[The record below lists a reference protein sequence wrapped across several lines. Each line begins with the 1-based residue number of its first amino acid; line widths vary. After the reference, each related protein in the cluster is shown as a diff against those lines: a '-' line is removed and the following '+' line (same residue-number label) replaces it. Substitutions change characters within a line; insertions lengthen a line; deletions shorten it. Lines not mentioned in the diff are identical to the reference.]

1 MNFWLFQANPK
12 YSNILKAIQELDGI
26 YWLVTRYDKE
36 ITPDDRVL
44 IWIAGKQAGIYA
56 IAEVAAAPQFMD
68 EPPDIDIWTMPIR
81 AKARFYAPVTF
92 QQKLLDTPLLK
103 SVLLYDRVLY
113 EMEVIRRPHNTNFR
127 LSEEQWHQVMTLIQM
142 PYSNRRSTYLK
153 LN

>member
-1 MNFWLFQANPK
+1 MKSWLFQANPK
-12 YSNILKAIQELDGI
+12 YSNILQAIESLDGI

-36 ITPDDRVL
+36 ITPGDRVL

-68 EPPDIDIWTMPIR
+68 EPPDIEIWTMPIR

-103 SVLLYDRVLY
+103 SVLLYDRILY

-127 LSEEQWHQVMTLIQM
+127 VSEAQWHRVITLI
-142 PYSNRRSTYLK
+142 K
-153 LN
+153 GE

>member
-12 YSNILKAIQELDGI
+12 YSQILEAIQQLDGI
-26 YWLVTRYDKE
+26 YWLVTRYNNE
-36 ITPDDRVL
+36 ITPGDRVL
-44 IWIAGKQAGIYA
+44 IWIAGKQSGIYA

-68 EPPDIDIWTMPIR
+68 EPPDIEIWTMPIR

-103 SVLLYDRVLY
+103 SVLLYDRILY

-127 LSEEQWHQVMTLIQM
+127 VSEAQWYRVITLI
-142 PYSNRRSTYLK
+142 K
-153 LN
+153 GE

>member
-1 MNFWLFQANPK
+1 MKSWLFQANPK
-12 YSNILKAIQELDGI
+12 YSNILQAIESLDGI

-36 ITPDDRVL
+36 ITPGDRVL

-68 EPPDIDIWTMPIR
+68 EPPDIEIWTIPIR

-113 EMEVIRRPHNTNFR
+113 EMEVIRHPHNTNFR
-127 LSEEQWHQVMTLIQM
+127 ISEAQWHQVLILIQGM
-142 PYSNRRSTYLK
+142 
-153 LN
+153 